1 MDRMTAERQELQ
13 TVGVLRRLDGL
24 FTEGR
29 WVRGR
34 HYGDGG
40 YCLNGAIVSST
51 RWTVPG
57 VDKRARAELC
67 RSLPVLG
74 RITSKLIGK
83 RATLALYND
92 WVGRDRGVR
101 RLVKATLARVDEG
114 QPFDIREI
122 LGAEQS
128 EAAGR
133 APEVWTARQRRAQVQ
148 HTA

>member
-1 MDRMTAERQELQ
+1 MDGMTAERQELQ
-13 TVGVLRRLDGL
+13 TIGVLRRLDGL
-24 FTEGR
+24 FTDGR
-29 WVRGR
+29 WGRGR

-67 RSLPVLG
+67 RSLPLLG
-74 RITSKLIGK
+74 RMTSKLVGK

-101 RLVKATLARVDEG
+101 RLVKTTLARVDDG

-122 LGAEQS
+122 LAS
-128 EAAGR
+128 ETTAAARIGR
-133 APEVWTARQRRAQVQ
+133 EVWTARQRPTRVRQA
-148 HTA
+148 A